1 MTTINDLE
9 QINAEAM
16 MTLSEIGFARYE
28 HFLSEQMDTGKL
40 GSMLRMTLKSFIS
53 DWNHRETDLSHRIK
67 VAPMYKHM
75 A

>member
-28 HFLSEQMDTGKL
+28 LFLSEHLQSGKI
-40 GSMLRMTLKSFIS
+40 GSMLLMTLKSFIS
-53 DWNHRETDLSHRIK
+53 DWNHRENDLANRIK
-67 VAPMYKHM
+67 VAPMYKPM